1 MKMNYIKKVKID
13 KLFDEL
19 DINWN
24 LDPKVNILIGKNG
37 SGKSTLLRI
46 IKSFV
51 ILKQKRIVSFED
63 QVFLKQGETTIDSQ
77 GDIEQINLC
86 YINTFEIYLTNLQ
99 QLSENSQAKNDLKTE
114 LDVILEHLINDWKNY
129 LLKRK
134 NLAETVTIAFDQKI
148 REISSKETGNEHD
161 FQELKKLLNEKTKQI
176 NDIYYY
182 RDKFIEQINHLFS
195 DSNKRID
202 FDENNAIIFKNHNN
216 KSFSVYE
223 LSSGEKQILII
234 LLNVLIQE
242 NKHTVILMDEPEVSL
257 HLAWQLDLID
267 MIQNLNQNCQ
277 IIIVTHSA
285 GVFNKGWKDKITKIE
300 NIISQSESH
309 D

>member
-1 MKMNYIKKVKID
+1 MNYIKKVKID

-37 SGKSTLLRI
+37 SGKSTLLSL
-46 IKSFV
+46 IKNFFRSEAQSLAHLDV
-51 ILKQKRIVSFED
+51 NS
-63 QVFLKQGETTIDSQ
+63 IDIEIEN
-77 GDIEQINLC
+77 DDVEQINLC
-86 YINTFEIYLTNLQ
+86 YINTFEMYLENLQ

-182 RDKFIEQINHLFS
+182 RDNFIEQINHLFS

-202 FDENNAIIFKNHNN
+202 FDENNAIIFKNNNN
-216 KSFSVYE
+216 KSLSVYE

-242 NKHTVILMDEPEVSL
+242 NKPTVILMDEPEVSL

-300 NIISQSESH
+300 NITSQSESH

>member
-1 MKMNYIKKVKID
+1 MSYIKTVKIG
-13 KLFDEL
+13 KLFNEL

-46 IKSFV
+46 IKSAV
-51 ILKQKRIVSFED
+51 ILKQKQIASPED
-63 QVFLKQGETTIDSQ
+63 HVLAKSDRTII
-77 GDIEQINLC
+77 DIEGDDIKQINLC

-99 QLSENSQAKNDLKTE
+99 QLSKNSQAKNDLKTE

-216 KSFSVYE
+216 KSLSVYE

-242 NKHTVILMDEPEVSL
+242 NKSTVILMDEPEVSL

-277 IIIVTHSA
+277 LIIVTHSA
-285 GVFNKGWKDKITKIE
+285 GVFNKGWKDKITKME
-300 NIISQSESH
+300 NITNQSE
-309 D
+309 